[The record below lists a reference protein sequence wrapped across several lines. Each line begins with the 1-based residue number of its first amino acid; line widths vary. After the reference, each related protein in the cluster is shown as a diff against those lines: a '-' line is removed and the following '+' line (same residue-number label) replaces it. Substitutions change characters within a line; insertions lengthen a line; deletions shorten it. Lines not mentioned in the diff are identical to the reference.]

1 MRIAIYGTGGL
12 GGYYG
17 ARLHEAGHEVTF
29 IARGANLAAMRDQ
42 GLKVLSPLGDVT
54 IASPKATDNP
64 QEAGS
69 QDVVVVAVKTWQVED
84 IARAMTPML
93 HPQTV
98 VVPFLNGVE
107 APDQLNHVL
116 GANHAVGGLSKV
128 FSLLESPGV
137 VRHFNEAAIVAFNE
151 LNGPQ
156 SKRIHSLKDV
166 FESAGVDVEIPAD
179 ITAALWE
186 KLAMV
191 TSWAGLGALSQ
202 TPIGGLRS
210 VPETRELISASM
222 RETIAVAKA
231 KNIGIRDDLEPF
243 LWSFYDALPE
253 GATASMMRDIF
264 EKKPSELDAWNG
276 AVHRF
281 GLQTGTPT
289 PVHSMV
295 YHLLSPM
302 ERRAREP
309 R

>member
-1 MRIAIYGTGGL
+1 M
-12 GGYYG
+12 
-17 ARLHEAGHEVTF
+17 
-29 IARGANLAAMRDQ
+29 
-42 GLKVLSPLGDVT
+42 
-54 IASPKATDNP
+54 
-64 QEAGS
+64 
-69 QDVVVVAVKTWQVED
+69 
-84 IARAMTPML
+84 
-93 HPQTV
+93 
-98 VVPFLNGVE
+98 
-107 APDQLNHVL
+107 
-116 GANHAVGGLSKV
+116 
-128 FSLLESPGV
+128 
-137 VRHFNEAAIVAFNE
+137 
-151 LNGPQ
+151 
-156 SKRIHSLKDV
+156 
-166 FESAGVDVEIPAD
+166 DVEIPAD

-231 KNIGIRDDLEPF
+231 KGVGIRDDLESF
-243 LWSFYDALPE
+243 LWTFYDALPE

-281 GLQTGTPT
+281 GLETGTPT

-302 ERRAREP
+302 ERRARET
-309 R
+309 